1 MEFLIVTGMSGA
13 GKGQVLKYLE
23 DMGYYC
29 VDNMPPVLLDK
40 FATLCAEGGFVE
52 KPAFVID
59 VRGGKFLEAFMPS
72 LNSLKETG
80 NTYKVLFMEASDETI
95 VRRYKENRR
104 VHPLLENGGYVL
116 DAIDEERQTLQ
127 PLKEVADFVIDTST
141 TTLQELRKKVQDICD
156 ASRNVEDIQVNVVSF
171 GFKYGTPIDCDLVFD
186 VRFIPNPFY
195 IEELKYL
202 AGTDKPVSD
211 YVLSSSETVEFIAK
225 LSDMLDFLLP
235 NYVKEGKSTL
245 SIGIGCTGGRHRSV
259 AIAEEVYRLLQE
271 KNFKT
276 SIKHRDIGK
285 DARGVVR
292 CES

>member
-1 MEFLIVTGMSGA
+1 MDFLIVTGMSGA
-13 GKGQVLKYLE
+13 GKGQVLKFLE

-29 VDNMPPVLLDK
+29 VDNMPPVLFDK
-40 FATLCAEGGFVE
+40 FAMLCSEGEFVE

-72 LNSLKETG
+72 LDKLKASG
-80 NTYKVLFMEASDETI
+80 NTYKVLFMDASNETI

-104 VHPLLENGGYVL
+104 VHPLIEGGGNVL
-116 DAIDEERQTLQ
+116 DAISKERETLQ
-127 PLKEVADFVIDTST
+127 PLKEIADFVIDTSLT
-141 TTLQELRKKVQDICD
+141 SLKELRDKVQELCCAGHSI
-156 ASRNVEDIQVNVVSF
+156 EDIKVSVVSF

-195 IEELKYL
+195 VEELKHL
-202 AGTDKPVSD
+202 AGTDAPVSE
-211 YVLSSSETVEFIAK
+211 YVLYTDETKEFNSK

-235 NYVKEGKSTL
+235 NYVKEGKSHL

-259 AIAEEVYRLLQE
+259 AIAENLFELL
-271 KNFKT
+271 KNKKIKA
-276 SIKHRDIGK
+276 SIKHRDIDK
-285 DARGVVR
+285 DAGRIVR